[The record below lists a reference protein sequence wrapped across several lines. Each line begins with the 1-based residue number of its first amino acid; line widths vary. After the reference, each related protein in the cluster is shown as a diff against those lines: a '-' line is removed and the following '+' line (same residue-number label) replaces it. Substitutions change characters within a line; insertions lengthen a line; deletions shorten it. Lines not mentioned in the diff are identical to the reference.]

1 MWRGRFGR
9 ASNGGYKAQ
18 HLLRHYFTHNIHI
31 TTSGNFSTPTLIHAM
46 TEIGA
51 DRIMYSI
58 DYPYCPLPLD
68 TNARYEDM
76 EEATEWWEQVT
87 VSPSDKLKMGRT
99 NAIKLFKLPLE
110 LDFKENDKPYFKG
123 GGTGPID
130 KWQI

>member
-1 MWRGRFGR
+1 
-9 ASNGGYKAQ
+9 
-18 HLLRHYFTHNIHI
+18 
-31 TTSGNFSTPTLIHAM
+31 
-46 TEIGA
+46 
-51 DRIMYSI
+51 
-58 DYPYCPLPLD
+58 
-68 TNARYEDM
+68 M

>member
-1 MWRGRFGR
+1 MWRGRMGR
-9 ASNGGYKAQ
+9 SSNGGYKGKQ
-18 HLLRHYFTHNIHI
+18 FLRYYFTHNIHI

-58 DYPYCPLPLD
+58 DYPY
-68 TNARYEDM
+68 EDA
-76 EEATEWWEQVT
+76 EEATEWWESVT
-87 VSPSDKLKMGRT
+87 ISPSDKAKIGRQ

-110 LDFKENDKPYFKG
+110 MEVPENDKPYFKG
-123 GGTGPID
+123 GGTGPVE